1 MLSTTCLSVHRSKRL
16 LSIAALLAA
25 PLTVSAQDA
34 TPEGEANQL
43 EEIVV
48 TGTSLARA
56 SVDTPLAVTSF
67 DEDRLAKLTAN
78 SQADIL
84 NSVPTIK
91 AEGGGGEVAANVFI
105 KGLPSGGQ
113 YQFTPLMYDG
123 MPVFSSFGLNSSAF
137 DVYYRN
143 DLGIERLEFVRGGVS
158 NLFGPGSVAGLI
170 NYISKTGSD
179 TPERKVQLEV
189 ADESRVRGDFAMSG
203 PLSTDSGLYY
213 ALSGFYRMDEGPI
226 KTGNDTEGFQIRGNL
241 KKVFADDSGSITL
254 FGQYI
259 DDQAQFYLPI
269 PLNGSSRERIRGTDG
284 REVEQVETDQV
295 DGMSYNVP
303 GGTFRT
309 SIGDGATTKNG
320 SFGIAFD
327 KDLGNDWGVNG
338 KARYAD
344 YDHVFDFFLD
354 GDGLVNVP
362 ETGAQFL
369 NPAPGPTTITLANT
383 IRASRGLPATVV
395 GAPPTTGTFTY
406 ADTGE
411 AVPAGAL
418 LFPNRFIDRD
428 RPAEDMSAEV
438 NLTKAMTIGSFAHN
452 FTVGAFYADAEAK
465 DFNVTTM
472 YLADFRQQ
480 ARLVNLT
487 LSDGT
492 IISRNGL
499 LNPGVGYTNNKHE
512 AQRQA
517 IYLADQMESDKFIF
531 DIGARFESIDGDISR
546 ERSAAVVTD
555 STTPNLSPAQRDVVW
570 GTGQFRTA
578 SVSTDEWAVAL
589 GTLYKLTDSVN
600 IYANAARGFFFPE
613 MRAVT
618 LDLTTGLLQSDYK
631 AEIIKQAEVGVKYI
645 GDRLSGTLS
654 ALYTE
659 LDDRRAVSFVN
670 GPGGSLI
677 ERVNLVSTESYG
689 MEADFT
695 YRLLDNLN
703 VEGNV
708 TWQEHEF
715 TEFFTNGVTN
725 PLIVGNE
732 LLRQPNILWNLGLYY
747 DDGRFDAALY
757 NTHTGDNF
765 TTESNAI
772 KLDAYDILRL
782 GAGYTFDWGDMTARV
797 GIDVYNLLDDD
808 GITEGS
814 PRQDTAQASS
824 GAFFVGRPVL
834 PRRYTLRFTVDF

>member
-1 MLSTTCLSVHRSKRL
+1 MLSTTCHLCVHRTRL
-16 LSIAALLAA
+16 LSAA
-25 PLTVSAQDA
+25 PLAAAFILSGTAIAQDA
-34 TPEGEANQL
+34 TPPTEGNQL

-67 DEDRLAKLTAN
+67 DEKRLSQLTAN

-179 TPERKVQLEV
+179 TPEAKVQLEV
-189 ADESRVRGDFAMSG
+189 ADENRVRGDFALSG
-203 PLSTDSGLYY
+203 PLSTDAGLYY
-213 ALSGFYRMDEGPI
+213 ALSGFYRTDDGPI
-226 KTGNDTEGFQIRGNL
+226 KTGNDTKGFQLRGNI
-241 KKVFADDSGSITL
+241 KKEFADDSGSITL
-254 FGQYI
+254 FAQYI

-269 PLNGSSRERIRGTDG
+269 PLDGRTRERIPGNDG
-284 REVEQVETDQV
+284 DDVEQVETNQV

-303 GGTFRT
+303 GGRFSS
-309 SIGDGATTKNG
+309 SIGDGVVTKDG
-320 SFGIAFD
+320 SFGLSFD

-338 KARYAD
+338 KARYAS
-344 YDHVFDFFLD
+344 YHHVFDFFLD

-362 ETGAQFL
+362 ETQAAFL
-369 NPAPGPTTITLANT
+369 NPAAAGTRTT
-383 IRASRGLPATVV
+383 RGLPA
-395 GAPPTTGTFTY
+395 GALTGTFTY
-406 ADTGE
+406 DDTGE
-411 AVPAGAL
+411 AVPANAL

-428 RPAEDMSAEV
+428 RPAEDMSAELNV
-438 NLTKAMTIGSFAHN
+438 TKGMTLGSFKHN
-452 FTVGAFYADAEAK
+452 FTLGAFYADAQAK

-472 YLADFRQQ
+472 YLADFQNQ

-492 IISRNGL
+492 VISRDGL
-499 LNPGVGYTNNKHE
+499 LNPGIGYVNNKHE

-517 IYLADQMESDKFIF
+517 IYIADQMENDKFIF
-531 DIGARFESIDGDISR
+531 DIGGRFESIDGDIRR
-546 ERSAAVVTD
+546 ERSATVITD
-555 STTPNLSPAQRDVVW
+555 ATTPNLSPVQRDVIW
-570 GTGQFRTA
+570 GTGQFLTG
-578 SVSTDEWAVAL
+578 SVSTDEWALAL
-589 GTLYKLTDSVN
+589 GALYKLTDSVN

-613 MRAVT
+613 LRAVQFNS
-618 LDLTTGLLQSDYK
+618 LNQPQSYT
-631 AEIIKQAEVGVKYI
+631 AEIIKQAELGVKYI

-659 LDDRRAVSFVN
+659 LNDRRAVSFVN
-670 GPGGSLI
+670 GPNGSVI
-677 ERVNLVSTESYG
+677 ERVNIVSTESYG

-695 YRLLDNLN
+695 FRLLDNLN
-703 VEGNV
+703 LEGNV

-715 TEFFTNGVTN
+715 TKFDTN
-725 PLIVGNE
+725 PAFVGNE

-747 DDGRFDAALY
+747 DDGRFDAQLY
-757 NTHTGDNF
+757 NTHTGDTF
-765 TTESNAI
+765 TTESNLI
-772 KLDAYDILRL
+772 SLDPYDIVRL
-782 GAGYTFDWGDMTARV
+782 GAGYSFDIAEMRARV
-797 GIDVYNLLDDD
+797 GVDVYNLLDDD

-814 PRQDTAQASS
+814 PRQDTAQAAA

>member
-1 MLSTTCLSVHRSKRL
+1 MLSTTCHLSVHRKRL
-16 LSIAALLAA
+16 LSLAGPLSAAFVFSGTVAA
-25 PLTVSAQDA
+25 QEG
-34 TPEGEANQL
+34 TPQTEGNQL

-67 DEDRLAKLTAN
+67 DERRLSQLTAN

-189 ADESRVRGDFAMSG
+189 ADENRVRGDFAVSG
-203 PLSTDSGLYY
+203 PLSSDAGLYY
-213 ALSGFYRMDEGPI
+213 ALSGFYRTDDGPI
-226 KTGNDTEGFQIRGNL
+226 NTGNDTKGFQLRGNI
-241 KKVFADDSGSITL
+241 KKEFADDSGSITL
-254 FGQYI
+254 FAQYI

-269 PLNGSSRERIRGTDG
+269 PLDGRTRERIPGNDG
-284 REVEQVETDQV
+284 DDVEQVETNQV

-303 GGTFRT
+303 GGVFSS
-309 SIGDGATTKNG
+309 SIGDGAVTKDG
-320 SFGIAFD
+320 SFGLAFD

-338 KARYAD
+338 KARYAS
-344 YDHVFDFFLD
+344 YHHVFDFFLD

-362 ETGAQFL
+362 ETQAAFL
-369 NPAPGPTTITLANT
+369 NPAAAGTRTT
-383 IRASRGLPATVV
+383 RGLPA
-395 GAPPTTGTFTY
+395 GALTGTFTY
-406 ADTGE
+406 DDTGE
-411 AVPAGAL
+411 ALPANAL

-428 RPAEDMSAEV
+428 RPAEDMSVEL
-438 NLTKAMTIGSFAHN
+438 NLTKGMTLGSFKHS
-452 FTVGAFYADAEAK
+452 FTLGAFYADAEAK

-472 YLADFRQQ
+472 YLADFQNQ

-492 IISRNGL
+492 IISRDGL
-499 LNPGVGYTNNKHE
+499 LNPGIGYVNNKHE

-517 IYLADQMESDKFIF
+517 VYIADQMESDKFIF
-531 DIGARFESIDGDISR
+531 DIGGRFESIDGDIRR
-546 ERSAAVVTD
+546 ERSATVVTD
-555 STTPNLSPAQRDVVW
+555 ATTPNLSPVQRDVVW
-570 GTGQFRTA
+570 GNGQFLTG
-578 SVSTDEWAVAL
+578 SVSTDEWALAL
-589 GTLYKLTDSVN
+589 GALYKLTDSVN

-613 MRAVT
+613 LRAVQFNS
-618 LDLTTGLLQSDYK
+618 LNQPQSYT
-631 AEIIKQAEVGVKYI
+631 AEIIKQAELGVKYI

-659 LDDRRAVSFVN
+659 LNDRRAVSFVN
-670 GPGGSLI
+670 GPNGSVI
-677 ERVNLVSTESYG
+677 ERVNIVSTESYG

-695 YRLLDNLN
+695 FRLLDNLN
-703 VEGNV
+703 LEGNV

-715 TEFFTNGVTN
+715 TKFDTN
-725 PLIVGNE
+725 PAFVGNE

-747 DDGRFDAALY
+747 DDGRFDAQLY
-757 NTHTGDNF
+757 NTHTGDTF
-765 TTESNAI
+765 TTESNLI
-772 KLDAYDILRL
+772 SLDPYDIVRL
-782 GAGYTFDWGDMTARV
+782 GAGYTFDWAGMKSRV

-814 PRQDTAQASS
+814 PRQDTAQAAS

>member
-1 MLSTTCLSVHRSKRL
+1 MLSTTCLSVRRTRL
-16 LSIAALLAA
+16 LPVAALLAT
-25 PLTVSAQDA
+25 PLTVTAQDA
-34 TPEGEANQL
+34 TPETEGNQL

-48 TGTSLARA
+48 TGTSLARSA
-56 SVDTPLAVTSF
+56 VDTPLAVTSF
-67 DEDRLAKLTAN
+67 DEDRLLKLTSN

-123 MPVFSSFGLNSSAF
+123 MPTFSSFGLNSSAF

-179 TPERKVQLEV
+179 TPEAKVQLEV
-189 ADESRVRGDFAMSG
+189 ADENRVRGDFAMSG
-203 PLSTDSGLYY
+203 PLSSDAGLYY
-213 ALSGFYRMDEGPI
+213 AVSGFYRMDEGPI
-226 KTGNDTEGFQIRGNL
+226 KTGNDTEGFQLRGNL

-254 FGQYI
+254 FAQYI
-259 DDQAQFYLPI
+259 DDQAQFYLPL
-269 PLNGSSRERIRGTDG
+269 PLDGRTRERINGNDG
-284 REVEQVETDQV
+284 DEVEQVETDQV

-303 GGTFRT
+303 GGIFRS
-309 SIGDGATTKNG
+309 SIGDGASTKDG
-320 SFGIAFD
+320 SIGLAFD
-327 KDLGNDWGVNG
+327 KDLGNGWGVNS
-338 KARYAD
+338 KARWAH

-354 GDGLVNVP
+354 GDGLANVP
-362 ETGAQFL
+362 ETQAAFL
-369 NPAPGPTTITLANT
+369 NPAAAGTRTT
-383 IRASRGLPATVV
+383 RGLPA
-395 GAPPTTGTFTY
+395 GALTGTFTY

-411 AVPAGAL
+411 VLPANAL

-428 RPAEDMSAEV
+428 RPADDMSIEV
-438 NLTKAMTIGSFAHN
+438 NLTKGMQLGAFEHN
-452 FTVGAFYADAEAK
+452 FTLGAFYADAEAK

-472 YLADFRQQ
+472 YLADFQNE

-492 IISRNGL
+492 VVSRNGL
-499 LNPGVGYTNNKHE
+499 LNPGVGYVNNKHE

-517 IYLADQMESDKFIF
+517 IYLADQMQSDKFIF
-531 DIGARFESIDGDISR
+531 DIGARFESIDGDIRR

-555 STTPNLSPAQRDVVW
+555 PTTPNLSPVQRDVVW
-570 GTGQFRTA
+570 GTGEFRTA
-578 SVSTDEWAVAL
+578 SVDTDEWALAL
-589 GTLYKLTDSVN
+589 GALYKLTDSVN

-613 MRAVT
+613 MRAVA
-618 LDLTTGLLQSDYK
+618 LDLNTGLLQSDYT
-631 AEIIKQAEVGVKYI
+631 AEIIKQAETGVKFI

-659 LDDRRAVSFVN
+659 LNDRRAVSFVN
-670 GPGGSLI
+670 GPAGSLI
-677 ERVNLVSTESYG
+677 ERVSIVSTESYG
-689 MEADFT
+689 LEADFT
-695 YRLLDNLN
+695 FRLLDNLN
-703 VEGNV
+703 LEGNV

-715 TEFFTNGVTN
+715 TKFDTN
-725 PLIVGNE
+725 PAFVGNE
-732 LLRQPNILWNLGLYY
+732 LLRQPNILANLGLYY

-757 NTHTGDNF
+757 DTHTGDTF
-765 TTESNAI
+765 TTESNLI
-772 KLDAYDILRL
+772 KLDAYDIVRL
-782 GAGYTFDWGDMTARV
+782 GAGYTFDWADMTARV
-797 GIDVYNLLDDD
+797 GIDIYNLLDDD

-814 PRQDTAQASS
+814 PRQDTAQAAS
-824 GAFFVGRPVL
+824 GAYFVGRPVL
-834 PRRYTLRFTVDF
+834 PRRYTVRFTVDF

>member
-1 MLSTTCLSVHRSKRL
+1 MLSTTCRLSVQRTRL
-16 LSIAALLAA
+16 LSIAALLAT
-25 PLTVSAQDA
+25 PLTVTAQDA
-34 TPEGEANQL
+34 TPEGEGNRL

-48 TGTSLARA
+48 TGTSLARSA
-56 SVDTPLAVTSF
+56 VDTPLAVTSF
-67 DEDRLAKLTAN
+67 DEDRLARLTAN

-179 TPERKVQLEV
+179 TPEAKVQLEV
-189 ADESRVRGDFAMSG
+189 ADENRVRGDFALSG
-203 PLSTDSGLYY
+203 PLSTDAGLYY
-213 ALSGFYRMDEGPI
+213 ALSGFYRTDDGPI
-226 KTGNDTEGFQIRGNL
+226 ETGNDTKGFQLRGNL
-241 KKVFADDSGSITL
+241 KKEFADDSGSITL
-254 FGQYI
+254 FAQYI
-259 DDQAQFYLPI
+259 DDQAQFYLPL
-269 PLNGSSRERIRGTDG
+269 PLDGRTRNRIRGNDG
-284 REVEQVETDQV
+284 DEVEQVETDQV

-303 GGTFRT
+303 GGVFRS
-309 SIGDGATTKNG
+309 SIGDGAATKDG
-320 SFGIAFD
+320 SIGIAFD
-327 KDLGNDWGVNG
+327 KDLGNGWGVNS
-338 KARYAD
+338 KARWAH

-354 GDGLVNVP
+354 GDGLANVP
-362 ETGAQFL
+362 ETQAAFL
-369 NPAPGPTTITLANT
+369 NPAAAGTRTT
-383 IRASRGLPATVV
+383 RGLPA
-395 GAPPTTGTFTY
+395 GALTGTFTY

-411 AVPAGAL
+411 VLPANAL

-428 RPAEDMSAEV
+428 RPADDMSIEL
-438 NLTKAMTIGSFAHN
+438 NLTKGMQLGAFEHN
-452 FTVGAFYADAEAK
+452 FTLGAFYADAEAK

-472 YLADFRQQ
+472 YLADFQNR

-499 LNPGVGYTNNKHE
+499 LNPGVGYVNNKQE

-517 IYLADQMESDKFIF
+517 IYLADQMQSEKFIF
-531 DIGARFESIDGDISR
+531 DIGARFESIDGDIRR
-546 ERSAAVVTD
+546 ERSAPVVTD
-555 STTPNLSPAQRDVVW
+555 PTTPNLSPVQRDVVW
-570 GTGQFRTA
+570 GTGEFRTA
-578 SVSTDEWAVAL
+578 SVDTDEWAVAL
-589 GTLYKLTDSVN
+589 GALYKLTDSVN
-600 IYANAARGFFFPE
+600 LYANAARGFFFPE
-613 MRAVT
+613 MRAVA
-618 LDLTTGLLQSDYK
+618 LDLNTGLLQSNYT
-631 AEIIKQAEVGVKYI
+631 AEIIKQAEAGVKYI
-645 GDRLSGTLS
+645 GDRLSGTVS

-659 LDDRRAVSFVN
+659 LNDRRAVSFVN
-670 GPGGSLI
+670 GPNGSLI
-677 ERVNLVSTESYG
+677 ERVSIVSTESYG

-695 YRLLDNLN
+695 FRLLDNLN

-715 TEFFTNGVTN
+715 TKFDTN
-725 PLIVGNE
+725 PLFVGNE
-732 LLRQPNILWNLGLYY
+732 LLRQPNILANLGLYY

-757 NTHTGDNF
+757 DTHTGDTF
-765 TTESNAI
+765 TTESNLI
-772 KLDAYDILRL
+772 KLDAYDIVRL
-782 GAGYTFDWGDMTARV
+782 GAGYTFDWADMTARV

-814 PRQDTAQASS
+814 PRQDTAQAAI
-824 GAFFVGRPVL
+824 GAYFVGRPVL

>member
-1 MLSTTCLSVHRSKRL
+1 MLSTTCLCVHRRTRL
-16 LSIAALLAA
+16 LPIAALLAA
-25 PLTVSAQDA
+25 PLTVHAQDA
-34 TPEGEANQL
+34 TPEGEGNQL

-48 TGTSLARA
+48 TGTSLARSA
-56 SVDTPLAVTSF
+56 VDTPLAVTSF
-67 DEDRLAKLTAN
+67 DEDRLAKLTSN

-179 TPERKVQLEV
+179 TPEAKVQLEV
-189 ADESRVRGDFAMSG
+189 ADESRVRGDFALSG
-203 PLSTDSGLYY
+203 PLSSDAGLYY
-213 ALSGFYRMDEGPI
+213 ALSGFYRTDEGPI
-226 KTGNDTEGFQIRGNL
+226 KTGNDTKGFQLRGNL
-241 KKVFADDSGSITL
+241 KKEFADDSGSITL
-254 FGQYI
+254 FAQYI
-259 DDQAQFYLPI
+259 DDQAQFYLPL
-269 PLNGSSRERIRGTDG
+269 PLDGRTRERINGNDG
-284 REVEQVETDQV
+284 REVEQVETSEV

-303 GGTFRT
+303 GGVFRS

-327 KDLGNDWGVNG
+327 KDLGNDWAVNG

-362 ETGAQFL
+362 ESQTAFL
-369 NPAPGPTTITLANT
+369 NPAGTTAASNRT
-383 IRASRGLPATVV
+383 SRGLPAAVPGV
-395 GAPPTTGTFTY
+395 PTTGTFTY

-411 AVPAGAL
+411 VLPANAL

-428 RPAEDMSAEV
+428 RPATDMSAEV
-438 NLTKAMTIGSFAHN
+438 NLTKALTTGSFAHN

-472 YLADFRQQ
+472 YLADFQSE

-492 IISRNGL
+492 VISRNGL
-499 LNPGVGYTNNKHE
+499 LNPGVGYVNNKHE

-517 IYLADQMESDKFIF
+517 IYIADQMESDKFIF

-555 STTPNLSPAQRDVVW
+555 ATTPNLSPAQRDVVW

-600 IYANAARGFFFPE
+600 LYANAARGFFFPE

-618 LDLTTGLLQSDYK
+618 LDLNTGLLQSDYK

-645 GDRLSGTLS
+645 GDRLSGTVS
-654 ALYTE
+654 ALYTK

-670 GPGGSLI
+670 GPAGSLI

-695 YRLLDNLN
+695 YRLLDDLSL
-703 VEGNV
+703 EGNV

-732 LLRQPNILWNLGLYY
+732 LLRQPNLLWNLGFYY
-747 DDGRFDAALY
+747 DNGRFDAALY

-765 TTESNAI
+765 TTESNLI
-772 KLDAYDILRL
+772 KLDAYDIVRL
-782 GAGYTFDWGDMTARV
+782 GAGYTFDIADMTARI

-814 PRQDTAQASS
+814 PRQDTAQAAS
-824 GAFFVGRPVL
+824 GAYFVGRPVL

>member
-1 MLSTTCLSVHRSKRL
+1 MLSTTCHLSVRRTRL

-25 PLTVSAQDA
+25 PLTVTAQDA
-34 TPEGEANQL
+34 TPETEGNQL

-67 DEDRLAKLTAN
+67 DEKRLSQLTAN

-179 TPERKVQLEV
+179 TPEAKVQLEV
-189 ADESRVRGDFAMSG
+189 ADQNRVRGDFAVSG
-203 PLSTDSGLYY
+203 PLSTDAGLYY
-213 ALSGFYRMDEGPI
+213 ALSGFYRTDDGPI
-226 KTGNDTEGFQIRGNL
+226 ETGNDTKGFQLRGNI
-241 KKVFADDSGSITL
+241 KKEFADDSGSITL

-269 PLNGSSRERIRGTDG
+269 PLDGRTRERIPGNDG
-284 REVEQVETDQV
+284 DDVEQVETEQV

-303 GGTFRT
+303 GGVFRS
-309 SIGDGATTKNG
+309 SIGDGVVTKDG
-320 SFGIAFD
+320 SVGLAFE
-327 KDLGNDWGVNG
+327 KDLGSDWGVNG
-338 KARYAD
+338 KARYAS
-344 YDHVFDFFLD
+344 YHHVFDFFLD

-362 ETGAQFL
+362 ETQAAFL
-369 NPAPGPTTITLANT
+369 NPAAAGTRTT
-383 IRASRGLPATVV
+383 RGLPA
-395 GAPPTTGTFTY
+395 GALTGTFTY
-406 ADTGE
+406 DDTGE
-411 AVPAGAL
+411 ALPANAL

-428 RPAEDMSAEV
+428 RPAEDMSVEL
-438 NLTKAMTIGSFAHN
+438 NLTKGLQLGSFQHN
-452 FTVGAFYADAEAK
+452 FTLGGFYADAEAK

-472 YLADFRQQ
+472 YLADFQNQ

-492 IISRNGL
+492 IISRDGL
-499 LNPGVGYTNNKHE
+499 LNPGIGYVNNKHE

-517 IYLADQMESDKFIF
+517 IYIADQMESDKFIF
-531 DIGARFESIDGDISR
+531 DIGGRFESIDGDIRR
-546 ERSAAVVTD
+546 ERSATVVTD
-555 STTPNLSPAQRDVVW
+555 STTPNLSPVQRDVVW
-570 GTGQFRTA
+570 GNGQFLTG
-578 SVSTDEWAVAL
+578 SVSTDEWALAL
-589 GTLYKLTDSVN
+589 GALYKLTDSVN

-613 MRAVT
+613 LRAVQFNS
-618 LDLTTGLLQSDYK
+618 LNQPQSYT
-631 AEIIKQAEVGVKYI
+631 AEIIKQAELGVKYI
-645 GDRLSGTLS
+645 GDRLSGTVS

-659 LDDRRAVSFVN
+659 LNDRRAVSFVN
-670 GPGGSLI
+670 GPNGSVI
-677 ERVNLVSTESYG
+677 ERVNIVSTESYG

-695 YRLLDNLN
+695 FRLLDNLN
-703 VEGNV
+703 LEGNV

-715 TEFFTNGVTN
+715 TKFDTN
-725 PLIVGNE
+725 PAFVGNE
-732 LLRQPNILWNLGLYY
+732 LLRQPNLLYNLGLYY
-747 DDGRFDAALY
+747 DDGRFDAQLY
-757 NTHTGDNF
+757 NTHTGDTF
-765 TTESNAI
+765 TTESNLI
-772 KLDAYDILRL
+772 SLDAYDIMRL
-782 GAGYTFDWGDMTARV
+782 GAGYTFDWAGMTSRI

-814 PRQDTAQASS
+814 PRQDTAQAAS

-834 PRRYTLRFTVDF
+834 PRRYTLRFTVNF

>member
-1 MLSTTCLSVHRSKRL
+1 MLSTTCHFSVHRAR
-16 LSIAALLAA
+16 LLAA
-25 PLTVSAQDA
+25 APLASAFIFSGTVTAQEA
-34 TPEGEANQL
+34 TPETAGNQL

-67 DEDRLAKLTAN
+67 DEQRLSQLTAN

-105 KGLPSGGQ
+105 RGLPSGGQ

-179 TPERKVQLEV
+179 MPEAKVQLEV
-189 ADESRVRGDFAMSG
+189 ADENRMRGDFALSG
-203 PLSTDSGLYY
+203 PLSTDAGLYY
-213 ALSGFYRMDEGPI
+213 ALSGFYRFDEGPI
-226 KTGNDTEGFQIRGNL
+226 KTGNDTKGFQLRGNI
-241 KKVFADDSGSITL
+241 KKEFADDSGSITL
-254 FGQYI
+254 FAQYI

-269 PLNGSSRERIRGTDG
+269 PLDGRTRERIPGNDG
-284 REVEQVETDQV
+284 DDVEQVETDQV

-303 GGTFRT
+303 GGVFSS
-309 SIGDGATTKNG
+309 SIGDGVVTKDG
-320 SFGIAFD
+320 SFGLAFD

-338 KARYAD
+338 KARYAS
-344 YDHVFDFFLD
+344 YHHIFDFFLD

-362 ETGAQFL
+362 ETQAAFL
-369 NPAPGPTTITLANT
+369 NPAAPGTRTT
-383 IRASRGLPATVV
+383 RGLPA
-395 GAPPTTGTFTY
+395 GALTGTFTY
-406 ADTGE
+406 DDTGE
-411 AVPAGAL
+411 VLPANAL

-428 RPAEDMSAEV
+428 RPAEDMSAEL
-438 NLTKAMTIGSFAHN
+438 NLTKGMTLGSFQHN
-452 FTVGAFYADAEAK
+452 FTLGAFYADAEAK
-465 DFNVTTM
+465 DVNVTTM
-472 YLADFRQQ
+472 YLADFQNQ

-492 IISRNGL
+492 IISRDGL
-499 LNPGVGYTNNKHE
+499 LNPGIGYVNNKHE

-517 IYLADQMESDKFIF
+517 IYIADQMESEKFIF
-531 DIGARFESIDGDISR
+531 DIGGRFESIDGDIRR
-546 ERSAAVVTD
+546 ERSATVVTD
-555 STTPNLSPAQRDVVW
+555 ATTPNLSPVQRDVVW
-570 GTGQFRTA
+570 GNGQFLTG
-578 SVSTDEWAVAL
+578 SVDTDEWALAL
-589 GTLYKLTDSVN
+589 GALYKLTDSVN

-613 MRAVT
+613 LRAIQFNS
-618 LDLTTGLLQSDYK
+618 LNQPQSYT
-631 AEIIKQAEVGVKYI
+631 AEIIKQAEVGVKYL

-659 LDDRRAVSFVN
+659 LNDRRAVSFVN
-670 GPGGSLI
+670 GPNGTVI
-677 ERVNLVSTESYG
+677 ERVNIVSTESYG

-695 YRLLDNLN
+695 FRLLDNLN
-703 VEGNV
+703 LEGNV

-715 TEFFTNGVTN
+715 TKFDTN
-725 PLIVGNE
+725 PAFVGNE

-747 DDGRFDAALY
+747 DDGSFDAQLY
-757 NTHTGDNF
+757 NTHTGDTF
-765 TTESNAI
+765 TTESNLI
-772 KLDAYDILRL
+772 NLDPYDIVRL
-782 GAGYTFDWGDMTARV
+782 GAGYTFDWAGMTSRI

-814 PRQDTAQASS
+814 PRQDTAQAAS

>member
-1 MLSTTCLSVHRSKRL
+1 MLSTTCHFSVHRAR
-16 LSIAALLAA
+16 LLAA
-25 PLTVSAQDA
+25 APLGSAFIFSGTVTAQEA
-34 TPEGEANQL
+34 TPETADNQL

-67 DEDRLAKLTAN
+67 DEQRLSQLTAN

-105 KGLPSGGQ
+105 RGLPSGGQ

-179 TPERKVQLEV
+179 TPEAKVQLEV
-189 ADESRVRGDFAMSG
+189 ADENRMRGDFALSG
-203 PLSTDSGLYY
+203 PLSTDAGLYY
-213 ALSGFYRMDEGPI
+213 ALSGFYRFDEGPI
-226 KTGNDTEGFQIRGNL
+226 KTGNDTKGFQLRGNI
-241 KKVFADDSGSITL
+241 KKEFADDSGSITL
-254 FGQYI
+254 FAQYI

-269 PLNGSSRERIRGTDG
+269 PLDGRTRERIPGNDG
-284 REVEQVETDQV
+284 DDVEQVETDQV

-303 GGTFRT
+303 GGVFSS
-309 SIGDGATTKNG
+309 SIGDGVVTKDG
-320 SFGIAFD
+320 SFGLAFD

-338 KARYAD
+338 KARYAS
-344 YDHVFDFFLD
+344 YHHVFDFFLD

-362 ETGAQFL
+362 ETQAAFL
-369 NPAPGPTTITLANT
+369 NPAAPGTRTT
-383 IRASRGLPATVV
+383 RGLPA
-395 GAPPTTGTFTY
+395 GALTGTFTY
-406 ADTGE
+406 DDTGE
-411 AVPAGAL
+411 VLPANAL

-428 RPAEDMSAEV
+428 RPAEDMSAEL
-438 NLTKAMTIGSFAHN
+438 NLTKGMTLGSFQHN
-452 FTVGAFYADAEAK
+452 FTLGAFYADAEAK
-465 DFNVTTM
+465 DVNVTTM
-472 YLADFRQQ
+472 YLADFQNQ

-492 IISRNGL
+492 IISRDGL
-499 LNPGVGYTNNKHE
+499 LNPGIGYVNNKHE

-517 IYLADQMESDKFIF
+517 IYIADQMESEKFIF
-531 DIGARFESIDGDISR
+531 DIGGRFESIDGDIRR
-546 ERSAAVVTD
+546 ERSATVVTD
-555 STTPNLSPAQRDVVW
+555 ATTPNLSPVQRDVVW
-570 GTGQFRTA
+570 GNGQFLTG
-578 SVSTDEWAVAL
+578 SVDTDEWALAL
-589 GTLYKLTDSVN
+589 GALYKLTDSVN

-613 MRAVT
+613 LRAIQFNS
-618 LDLTTGLLQSDYK
+618 LNQPQSYT
-631 AEIIKQAEVGVKYI
+631 AEIIKQAEVGVKYL

-659 LDDRRAVSFVN
+659 LNDRRAVSFVN
-670 GPGGSLI
+670 GPNGTVI
-677 ERVNLVSTESYG
+677 ERVNIVSTESYG

-695 YRLLDNLN
+695 FRLLDNLN
-703 VEGNV
+703 LEGNV

-715 TEFFTNGVTN
+715 TKFDTN
-725 PLIVGNE
+725 PAFVGNE

-747 DDGRFDAALY
+747 DDGSFDAQLY
-757 NTHTGDNF
+757 NTHTGDTF
-765 TTESNAI
+765 TTESNLI
-772 KLDAYDILRL
+772 NLDPYDIVRL
-782 GAGYTFDWGDMTARV
+782 GAGYTFDWAGMTSRI

-814 PRQDTAQASS
+814 PRQDTAQAAS

>member
-1 MLSTTCLSVHRSKRL
+1 MLSTTCHLSVHRTRL
-16 LSIAALLAA
+16 LSIAALFAA
-25 PLTVSAQDA
+25 PLTVTAQDA
-34 TPEGEANQL
+34 TPETAGNQL

-48 TGTSLARA
+48 TGTSLARSA
-56 SVDTPLAVTSF
+56 VDTPLAVTSF
-67 DEDRLAKLTAN
+67 DEDRLAKLTAS

-91 AEGGGGEVAANVFI
+91 AEGGGGEVASNVFI

-113 YQFTPLMYDG
+113 YQFTPLLYDG
-123 MPVFSSFGLNSSAF
+123 MPTFSSFGLNSSAF

-179 TPERKVQLEV
+179 TPEAKVQLEV
-189 ADESRVRGDFAMSG
+189 ADENRARGDFAMSG
-203 PLSTDSGLYY
+203 PLSTDAGLYY

-226 KTGNDTEGFQIRGNL
+226 KTGNDTEGFQLRGNI
-241 KKVFADDSGSITL
+241 KKEFADDSGSITL
-254 FGQYI
+254 FAQYI

-269 PLNGSSRERIRGTDG
+269 PLDG
-284 REVEQVETDQV
+284 RTRNRIVGNDGDEVEQVETDQV

-303 GGTFRT
+303 GGVFSS
-309 SIGDGATTKNG
+309 SIGDGASTKDG
-320 SFGIAFD
+320 SIGLAFD
-327 KDLGNDWGVNG
+327 KDLGNGWGINS
-338 KARYAD
+338 KAHWAH

-354 GDGLVNVP
+354 GDGLANVP
-362 ETGAQFL
+362 ETQAAFL
-369 NPAPGPTTITLANT
+369 NPAAAGTRTT
-383 IRASRGLPATVV
+383 RGLPA
-395 GAPPTTGTFTY
+395 GALTGTFTY

-411 AVPAGAL
+411 VLPANAL

-428 RPAEDMSAEV
+428 RPADDMSIEL
-438 NLTKAMTIGSFAHN
+438 NLTKGMQLGAFEHN
-452 FTVGAFYADAEAK
+452 FTLGAFYADAEAK

-472 YLADFRQQ
+472 YLADFQNR

-499 LNPGVGYTNNKHE
+499 LNPGVGYVNNKHE

-517 IYLADQMESDKFIF
+517 IYLADQMQSEKFIF
-531 DIGARFESIDGDISR
+531 DVGARFESIDGDIRR
-546 ERSAAVVTD
+546 ERSATVVTD
-555 STTPNLSPAQRDVVW
+555 ATTPNLSPVQRDVVW
-570 GTGQFRTA
+570 GTGQFLTG
-578 SVSTDEWAVAL
+578 SVDTDEWAVAL
-589 GTLYKLTDSVN
+589 GALYKLTDSVN
-600 IYANAARGFFFPE
+600 LYANAARGFFFPE
-613 MRAVT
+613 LRAVQFNS
-618 LDLTTGLLQSDYK
+618 LNQPQSYT
-631 AEIIKQAEVGVKYI
+631 AEIIKQAEVGVKFI

-654 ALYTE
+654 ALYTK

-670 GPGGSLI
+670 GPNGSVV
-677 ERVNLVSTESYG
+677 ERVNIVSTESYG

-695 YRLLDNLN
+695 FRLLDNLN
-703 VEGNV
+703 LEGNV

-715 TEFFTNGVTN
+715 TKFDTN
-725 PLIVGNE
+725 PLFIGNE
-732 LLRQPNILWNLGLYY
+732 LLRQPNILANLGLYY

-757 NTHTGDNF
+757 DTHTGDTF
-765 TTESNAI
+765 TTESNLI
-772 KLDAYDILRL
+772 KLDAYDIVRL
-782 GAGYTFDWGDMTARV
+782 GAGYTFDWADMTARV

-814 PRQDTAQASS
+814 PRQDTAQAAT
-824 GAFFVGRPVL
+824 GAYFVGRPVL

>member
-1 MLSTTCLSVHRSKRL
+1 MLSTTCHLSVHRTRL

-25 PLTVSAQDA
+25 PLTVTAQDA
-34 TPEGEANQL
+34 TPETEGNQL

-67 DEDRLAKLTAN
+67 DEKRLSQLTAS

-189 ADESRVRGDFAMSG
+189 ADESRVRGDFALSG
-203 PLSTDSGLYY
+203 PLSSDAGLYY

-226 KTGNDTEGFQIRGNL
+226 KTGNDTEGFQLRGNL
-241 KKVFADDSGSITL
+241 KKVFDSGSITL

-269 PLNGSSRERIRGTDG
+269 PLNGTTRERIRGNDG
-284 REVEQVETDQV
+284 DEVEQVETSQV

-303 GGTFRT
+303 GGVFRS

-362 ETGAQFL
+362 ETQAAFL
-369 NPAPGPTTITLANT
+369 NPAGAATRTN
-383 IRASRGLPATVV
+383 RGLPAA
-395 GAPPTTGTFTY
+395 GPSTGTFTY

-411 AVPAGAL
+411 VLPANAL
-418 LFPNRFIDRD
+418 LFANRFIDRD
-428 RPAEDMSAEV
+428 RPATDMSIEL
-438 NLTKAMTIGSFAHN
+438 NLTKSMTLGAFEHN
-452 FTVGAFYADAEAK
+452 FTLGGFYADAEAR

-472 YLADFRQQ
+472 YLADFQNE

-492 IISRNGL
+492 IVSRNGL
-499 LNPGVGYTNNKHE
+499 LNAGVGYVNNKHE

-517 IYLADQMESDKFIF
+517 IYIADQMQNDKFIF
-531 DIGARFESIDGDISR
+531 DIGARFESIDGDIRR
-546 ERSAAVVTD
+546 ERTATVVTD
-555 STTPNLSPAQRDVVW
+555 STTPNLQPGLRDVVW
-570 GTGQFRTA
+570 GNGQFLTA
-578 SVSTDEWAVAL
+578 DVSTDEWALAL

-613 MRAVT
+613 MR
-618 LDLTTGLLQSDYK
+618 
-631 AEIIKQAEVGVKYI
+631 
-645 GDRLSGTLS
+645 
-654 ALYTE
+654 
-659 LDDRRAVSFVN
+659 SFV
-670 GPGGSLI
+670 I
-677 ERVNLVSTESYG
+677 FY
-689 MEADFT
+689 
-695 YRLLDNLN
+695 
-703 VEGNV
+703 
-708 TWQEHEF
+708 
-715 TEFFTNGVTN
+715 
-725 PLIVGNE
+725 
-732 LLRQPNILWNLGLYY
+732 
-747 DDGRFDAALY
+747 
-757 NTHTGDNF
+757 
-765 TTESNAI
+765 
-772 KLDAYDILRL
+772 
-782 GAGYTFDWGDMTARV
+782 
-797 GIDVYNLLDDD
+797 
-808 GITEGS
+808 
-814 PRQDTAQASS
+814 
-824 GAFFVGRPVL
+824 
-834 PRRYTLRFTVDF
+834 

>member
-1 MLSTTCLSVHRSKRL
+1 MLRTTCLCVHRTRL
-16 LSIAALLAA
+16 LPIAALLAA
-25 PLTVSAQDA
+25 PLTVTAQDA
-34 TPEGEANQL
+34 TPETEGNQL

-67 DEDRLAKLTAN
+67 DEKRLSQLTAN

-179 TPERKVQLEV
+179 TPEAKVQLEV
-189 ADESRVRGDFAMSG
+189 ADENRVRGDFALSG
-203 PLSTDSGLYY
+203 PLSTDAGLYY
-213 ALSGFYRMDEGPI
+213 ALSGFYRTDDGPI
-226 KTGNDTEGFQIRGNL
+226 KTGNDTKGFQLRGNI
-241 KKVFADDSGSITL
+241 KKEFDSGSITL
-254 FGQYI
+254 FAQYI

-269 PLNGSSRERIRGTDG
+269 PLDGRTRERIPGNDG
-284 REVEQVETDQV
+284 DDVEQVETNQV

-303 GGTFRT
+303 GGRFTS
-309 SIGDGATTKNG
+309 SIGDGVVTRDG
-320 SFGIAFD
+320 SFGLSFD
-327 KDLGNDWGVNG
+327 KDFGNDWGVNG
-338 KARYAD
+338 KARYAS
-344 YDHVFDFFLD
+344 YHHVFDFFLD

-362 ETGAQFL
+362 ETQAAFL
-369 NPAPGPTTITLANT
+369 NPAAAGTRTT
-383 IRASRGLPATVV
+383 RGLPA
-395 GAPPTTGTFTY
+395 GALTGTFTY
-406 ADTGE
+406 DDTGE
-411 AVPAGAL
+411 AVPANAL

-428 RPAEDMSAEV
+428 RPAEDMSFEL
-438 NLTKAMTIGSFAHN
+438 NLTKGLTLGSFKHS
-452 FTVGAFYADAEAK
+452 FTLGGFYADAEAK

-472 YLADFRQQ
+472 YLADFQNQ

-492 IISRNGL
+492 IISRDGL
-499 LNPGVGYTNNKHE
+499 LNPGIGYVNNKHE

-517 IYLADQMESDKFIF
+517 VYIADQMESDKFIF
-531 DIGARFESIDGDISR
+531 DIGGRFESIDGDIRR
-546 ERSAAVVTD
+546 ERSATVITD
-555 STTPNLSPAQRDVVW
+555 ATTPNLSPVQRDVVW
-570 GTGQFRTA
+570 GNGEFLTG
-578 SVSTDEWAVAL
+578 SVSTDEWALAL
-589 GTLYKLTDSVN
+589 GALYKLTDSVN

-613 MRAVT
+613 LRAVQFNS
-618 LDLTTGLLQSDYK
+618 LNQPQSYT
-631 AEIIKQAEVGVKYI
+631 AEIIKQAELGVKYI

-659 LDDRRAVSFVN
+659 LNDRRAVSFVN
-670 GPGGSLI
+670 GPNGSVI
-677 ERVNLVSTESYG
+677 ERVNIVSTESYG

-695 YRLLDNLN
+695 FRLLDNLN
-703 VEGNV
+703 LEGNV

-715 TEFFTNGVTN
+715 TKFDTN
-725 PLIVGNE
+725 PAFVGNE
-732 LLRQPNILWNLGLYY
+732 LLRQPNILYNLGLYY
-747 DDGRFDAALY
+747 DDGRFDAQLY
-757 NTHTGDNF
+757 NTHTGDTF
-765 TTESNAI
+765 TTESNLI
-772 KLDAYDILRL
+772 SLDAYDIMRL
-782 GAGYTFDWGDMTARV
+782 GAGYTFDWAGMTSRI

-814 PRQDTAQASS
+814 PRQDTAQAAS
-824 GAFFVGRPVL
+824 GAYFVGRPVL
-834 PRRYTLRFTVDF
+834 PRRYTVRFTVNF

>member
-1 MLSTTCLSVHRSKRL
+1 MLSTTCHLSVRRTRL

-25 PLTVSAQDA
+25 PLTVTAQDA
-34 TPEGEANQL
+34 TPETEGNQL

-67 DEDRLAKLTAN
+67 DEKRLSQLTAN

-179 TPERKVQLEV
+179 TPEAKVQLEV
-189 ADESRVRGDFAMSG
+189 ADQNRVRGDFAVSG
-203 PLSTDSGLYY
+203 PLSTDAGLYY
-213 ALSGFYRMDEGPI
+213 ALSGFYRTDDGPI
-226 KTGNDTEGFQIRGNL
+226 ETGNDTKGFQLRGNI
-241 KKVFADDSGSITL
+241 KKEFADDSGSITL

-269 PLNGSSRERIRGTDG
+269 PLDGRTRERIPGNDG
-284 REVEQVETDQV
+284 DDVEQVETDQV

-303 GGTFRT
+303 GGVFRS
-309 SIGDGATTKNG
+309 SIGDGVVTKDG
-320 SFGIAFD
+320 SVGLAFE
-327 KDLGNDWGVNG
+327 KDLGSDWGVNG
-338 KARYAD
+338 KARYAS
-344 YDHVFDFFLD
+344 YHHVFDFFLD

-362 ETGAQFL
+362 ETQAAFL
-369 NPAPGPTTITLANT
+369 NPAAAGTRTT
-383 IRASRGLPATVV
+383 RGLPA
-395 GAPPTTGTFTY
+395 GALTGTFTY
-406 ADTGE
+406 DDTGE
-411 AVPAGAL
+411 ALPANAL

-428 RPAEDMSAEV
+428 RPAEDMSVEL
-438 NLTKAMTIGSFAHN
+438 NLTKGLQLGSFQHN
-452 FTVGAFYADAEAK
+452 FTLGGFYADAEAK

-472 YLADFRQQ
+472 YLADFQNQ

-492 IISRNGL
+492 IISRDGL
-499 LNPGVGYTNNKHE
+499 LNPGIGYVNNKHE

-517 IYLADQMESDKFIF
+517 IYIADQMESDKFIF
-531 DIGARFESIDGDISR
+531 DIGGRFESIDGDIRR
-546 ERSAAVVTD
+546 ERSATVVTD
-555 STTPNLSPAQRDVVW
+555 STTPNLSPVQRDVVW
-570 GTGQFRTA
+570 GNGQFLTG
-578 SVSTDEWAVAL
+578 SVSTDEWALAL
-589 GTLYKLTDSVN
+589 GALYKLTDSVN

-613 MRAVT
+613 LRAVQFNS
-618 LDLTTGLLQSDYK
+618 LNQPQSYT
-631 AEIIKQAEVGVKYI
+631 AEIIKQAELGVKYI
-645 GDRLSGTLS
+645 GDRLSGTVS

-659 LDDRRAVSFVN
+659 LNDRRAVSFVN
-670 GPGGSLI
+670 GPNGSVI
-677 ERVNLVSTESYG
+677 ERVNIVSTESYG

-695 YRLLDNLN
+695 FRLLDNLN
-703 VEGNV
+703 LEGNV

-715 TEFFTNGVTN
+715 TKFDTN
-725 PLIVGNE
+725 PAFVGNE
-732 LLRQPNILWNLGLYY
+732 LLRQPNLLYNLGLYY
-747 DDGRFDAALY
+747 DDGRFDAQLY
-757 NTHTGDNF
+757 NTHTGDTF
-765 TTESNAI
+765 TTESNLI
-772 KLDAYDILRL
+772 SLDAYDIMRL
-782 GAGYTFDWGDMTARV
+782 GAGYTFDWAGMTSRI

-814 PRQDTAQASS
+814 PRQDTAQAAS

-834 PRRYTLRFTVDF
+834 PRRYTLRFTVNF

>member
-1 MLSTTCLSVHRSKRL
+1 MLSTTCHLSVHRTRL

-25 PLTVSAQDA
+25 PLTVTAQDA
-34 TPEGEANQL
+34 TPETGNQL

-48 TGTSLARA
+48 TGTSLARSA
-56 SVDTPLAVTSF
+56 VDTPLAVTSF
-67 DEDRLAKLTAN
+67 DEDRLAKLTAS

-91 AEGGGGEVAANVFI
+91 AEGGGGEVASNVFI

-113 YQFTPLMYDG
+113 YQFTPLLYDG
-123 MPVFSSFGLNSSAF
+123 MPTFSSFGLNSSAF

-170 NYISKTGSD
+170 NYISKTGSE
-179 TPERKVQLEV
+179 TPEAKVQLEV
-189 ADESRVRGDFAMSG
+189 ADEGRARGDFAMSG
-203 PLSTDSGLYY
+203 PLSSDAGLYY

-226 KTGNDTEGFQIRGNL
+226 KTGNDTEGFQLRGNI
-241 KKVFADDSGSITL
+241 KKEFADDSGSITL
-254 FGQYI
+254 FAQYI

-269 PLNGSSRERIRGTDG
+269 PLDG
-284 REVEQVETDQV
+284 RTRNRIVGNDGDEVEQVETDQV

-303 GGTFRT
+303 GGVFSS
-309 SIGDGATTKNG
+309 SIGDGASTKDG
-320 SFGIAFD
+320 SVGLAFD
-327 KDLGNDWGVNG
+327 KDLGNGWGINS
-338 KARYAD
+338 KAHWAH

-354 GDGLVNVP
+354 GDGLANVP
-362 ETGAQFL
+362 ETQAAFL
-369 NPAPGPTTITLANT
+369 NPAAAGTRTT
-383 IRASRGLPATVV
+383 RGLPA
-395 GAPPTTGTFTY
+395 GALTGTFTY

-411 AVPAGAL
+411 VLPANAL

-428 RPAEDMSAEV
+428 RPADDMSIEL
-438 NLTKAMTIGSFAHN
+438 NLTKGMQLGAFEHN
-452 FTVGAFYADAEAK
+452 FTLGAFYADAEAK

-472 YLADFRQQ
+472 YLADFQNR

-499 LNPGVGYTNNKHE
+499 LNPGVGYVNNKHE

-517 IYLADQMESDKFIF
+517 IYLADQMQSEKFIF
-531 DIGARFESIDGDISR
+531 DVGARFESIDGDIRR
-546 ERSAAVVTD
+546 ERSATVVTD
-555 STTPNLSPAQRDVVW
+555 ATTPNLSPVQRDVVW
-570 GTGQFRTA
+570 GTGQFLTG
-578 SVSTDEWAVAL
+578 SVDTDEWAVAL
-589 GTLYKLTDSVN
+589 GALYKLTDSVN
-600 IYANAARGFFFPE
+600 LYANAARGFFFPE
-613 MRAVT
+613 LRAVQFNS
-618 LDLTTGLLQSDYK
+618 LNEPQSYT

-654 ALYTE
+654 ALYTK

-670 GPGGSLI
+670 GPNGSVI
-677 ERVNLVSTESYG
+677 ERVNIVSTESYG

-695 YRLLDNLN
+695 FRLLDNLN
-703 VEGNV
+703 LEGNV

-715 TEFFTNGVTN
+715 TKFDTN
-725 PLIVGNE
+725 PLFIGNE
-732 LLRQPNILWNLGLYY
+732 LLRQPNILANLGLYY
-747 DDGRFDAALY
+747 DDGRFDVSLY
-757 NTHTGDNF
+757 DTHTGDTF
-765 TTESNAI
+765 TTESNLI
-772 KLDAYDILRL
+772 KLDAYDIMRL
-782 GAGYTFDWGDMTARV
+782 GAGYTFDWADMTARV

-814 PRQDTAQASS
+814 PRQDTAQAAT
-824 GAFFVGRPVL
+824 GAYFVGRPVL

>member
-1 MLSTTCLSVHRSKRL
+1 MLSTTCLSVRRKRL
-16 LSIAALLAA
+16 WSIAALLAA
-25 PLTVSAQDA
+25 PLTVTAQDA
-34 TPEGEANQL
+34 TPQTEGNQL

-67 DEDRLAKLTAN
+67 DEKRLSQLTAN

-123 MPVFSSFGLNSSAF
+123 MPVLSSFGLNSSAF

-179 TPERKVQLEV
+179 TPEAKVQLEV
-189 ADESRVRGDFAMSG
+189 ADQNRVRGDFAVSG
-203 PLSTDSGLYY
+203 PLSTDAGLYY
-213 ALSGFYRMDEGPI
+213 ALSGFYRTDDGPI
-226 KTGNDTEGFQIRGNL
+226 ETGNDTKGFQLRGNI
-241 KKVFADDSGSITL
+241 KKEFADDSGSITL

-269 PLNGSSRERIRGTDG
+269 PLDGRTRERIPGNDG
-284 REVEQVETDQV
+284 DDVEQVETDQV

-303 GGTFRT
+303 GGVFRS
-309 SIGDGATTKNG
+309 SIGDGVVTKDG
-320 SFGIAFD
+320 SVGLAFE
-327 KDLGNDWGVNG
+327 KDLGSDWGVNG
-338 KARYAD
+338 KARYAS
-344 YDHVFDFFLD
+344 YHHVFDFFLD

-362 ETGAQFL
+362 ETQAAFL
-369 NPAPGPTTITLANT
+369 NPAAAGTRTT
-383 IRASRGLPATVV
+383 RGLPA
-395 GAPPTTGTFTY
+395 GALTGTFTY
-406 ADTGE
+406 DDTGE
-411 AVPAGAL
+411 ALPANAL

-428 RPAEDMSAEV
+428 RPAEDMSVEL
-438 NLTKAMTIGSFAHN
+438 NLTKGLQLGSFQHN
-452 FTVGAFYADAEAK
+452 FTLGGFYADAEAK

-472 YLADFRQQ
+472 YLADFQNQ

-492 IISRNGL
+492 IISRDGL
-499 LNPGVGYTNNKHE
+499 LNPGIGYVNNKHE

-517 IYLADQMESDKFIF
+517 IYIADQMESDKFIF
-531 DIGARFESIDGDISR
+531 DIGGRFESIDGDIRR
-546 ERSAAVVTD
+546 ERSATVVTD
-555 STTPNLSPAQRDVVW
+555 STTPNLSPVQRDVVW
-570 GTGQFRTA
+570 GNGQFLTG
-578 SVSTDEWAVAL
+578 SVSTDEWALAL
-589 GTLYKLTDSVN
+589 GALYKLTDSVN

-613 MRAVT
+613 LRAVQFNS
-618 LDLTTGLLQSDYK
+618 LNQPQSYT
-631 AEIIKQAEVGVKYI
+631 AEIIKQAELGVKYI
-645 GDRLSGTLS
+645 GDRLSGTVS

-659 LDDRRAVSFVN
+659 LNDRRAVSFVN
-670 GPGGSLI
+670 GPNGSVI
-677 ERVNLVSTESYG
+677 ERVNIVSTESYG

-695 YRLLDNLN
+695 FRLLDNLN
-703 VEGNV
+703 LEGNV

-715 TEFFTNGVTN
+715 TEFDTN
-725 PLIVGNE
+725 PAFVGNE
-732 LLRQPNILWNLGLYY
+732 LLRQPNLLYNLGLYY
-747 DDGRFDAALY
+747 DDGRFDAQLY
-757 NTHTGDNF
+757 NTHTGDTF
-765 TTESNAI
+765 TTESNLI
-772 KLDAYDILRL
+772 SLDAYDIMRL
-782 GAGYTFDWGDMTARV
+782 GAGYTFDWAGMTSRI

-814 PRQDTAQASS
+814 PRQDTAQAAS

-834 PRRYTLRFTVDF
+834 PRRYTLRFTVNF

>member
-1 MLSTTCLSVHRSKRL
+1 MLSTTCLCVRRTRL
-16 LSIAALLAA
+16 LPIAALLAT
-25 PLTVSAQDA
+25 PLAVTAQDA
-34 TPEGEANQL
+34 TPETEGNQL

-67 DEDRLAKLTAN
+67 DEQRLAQLTSN

-137 DVYYRN
+137 DVYFRN

-179 TPERKVQLEV
+179 TPEAKVQLEV
-189 ADESRVRGDFAMSG
+189 ADENRVRGDFAMSG
-203 PLSTDSGLYY
+203 PLSSDAGLYY
-213 ALSGFYRMDEGPI
+213 AVSGFYRMDEGPI
-226 KTGNDTEGFQIRGNL
+226 KTGNDTEGFQLRGNL

-254 FGQYI
+254 FAQYI
-259 DDQAQFYLPI
+259 DDQAQFYLPL
-269 PLNGSSRERIRGTDG
+269 PLDGRTRERINGNDG
-284 REVEQVETDQV
+284 DEVEQVETDQV

-303 GGTFRT
+303 GGIFRS
-309 SIGDGATTKNG
+309 SIGDGASTKDG
-320 SFGIAFD
+320 SIGLAFD
-327 KDLGNDWGVNG
+327 KDLGNGWGVNS
-338 KARYAD
+338 KARWAH

-354 GDGLVNVP
+354 GDGLANVP
-362 ETGAQFL
+362 ETQAAFL
-369 NPAPGPTTITLANT
+369 NPAAAGTRTT
-383 IRASRGLPATVV
+383 RGLPA
-395 GAPPTTGTFTY
+395 GALTGTFTY

-411 AVPAGAL
+411 VLPANAL

-428 RPAEDMSAEV
+428 RPADDMSIEV
-438 NLTKAMTIGSFAHN
+438 NLTKGMQLGAFEHN
-452 FTVGAFYADAEAK
+452 FTLGAFYADAEAK

-472 YLADFRQQ
+472 YLADFQNE

-492 IISRNGL
+492 VVSRNGL
-499 LNPGVGYTNNKHE
+499 LNPGVGYVNNKHE

-517 IYLADQMESDKFIF
+517 IYLADQMQSDKFIF
-531 DIGARFESIDGDISR
+531 DIGARFESIDGDIRR

-555 STTPNLSPAQRDVVW
+555 PTTPNLSPVQRDVVW
-570 GTGQFRTA
+570 GTGEFRTA
-578 SVSTDEWAVAL
+578 SVDTDEWALAL
-589 GTLYKLTDSVN
+589 GALYKLTDSVN

-613 MRAVT
+613 MRAVA
-618 LDLTTGLLQSDYK
+618 LDLNTGLLQSDYT
-631 AEIIKQAEVGVKYI
+631 AEIIKQAETGVKFI

-659 LDDRRAVSFVN
+659 LNDRRAVSFVN
-670 GPGGSLI
+670 GPAGSLI
-677 ERVNLVSTESYG
+677 ERVSIVSTESYG
-689 MEADFT
+689 LEADFT
-695 YRLLDNLN
+695 FRLLDNLN
-703 VEGNV
+703 LEGNV

-715 TEFFTNGVTN
+715 TKFDTN
-725 PLIVGNE
+725 PAFVGNE
-732 LLRQPNILWNLGLYY
+732 LLRQPNILANLGLYY

-757 NTHTGDNF
+757 DTHTGDTF
-765 TTESNAI
+765 TTESNLI
-772 KLDAYDILRL
+772 KLDAYDIVRL
-782 GAGYTFDWGDMTARV
+782 GAGYTFDWADMTARV
-797 GIDVYNLLDDD
+797 GIDIYNLLDDD

-814 PRQDTAQASS
+814 PRQDTAQAAS
-824 GAFFVGRPVL
+824 GAYFVGRPVL
-834 PRRYTLRFTVDF
+834 PRRYTVRFTVDF

>member
-1 MLSTTCLSVHRSKRL
+1 MLSTTCHLSVHRRRL
-16 LSIAALLAA
+16 LSAA
-25 PLTVSAQDA
+25 PLAAAFVFSGTVTAQEA
-34 TPEGEANQL
+34 TPQTESNQL

-67 DEDRLAKLTAN
+67 DEQRLAQLTAN

-91 AEGGGGEVAANVFI
+91 AEGGGGEVATNVFI

-137 DVYYRN
+137 DVYFRN

-179 TPERKVQLEV
+179 TPEAKVQLEV
-189 ADESRVRGDFAMSG
+189 ADQNRVRSDFALSG
-203 PLSTDSGLYY
+203 PLSTDAGLYY
-213 ALSGFYRMDEGPI
+213 ALSGFYRFDEGPI
-226 KTGNDTEGFQIRGNL
+226 ETGNDTKGFQLRGNI
-241 KKVFADDSGSITL
+241 KKEFADDSGSITL
-254 FGQYI
+254 FAQYI
-259 DDQAQFYLPI
+259 DDQAQFYLPL
-269 PLNGSSRERIRGTDG
+269 PLDGRTRERIRGNDG
-284 REVEQVETDQV
+284 DEVEQVETDQV

-303 GGTFRT
+303 GGVFSS
-309 SIGDGATTKNG
+309 SIGDGVVTKDG
-320 SFGIAFD
+320 SVGIAFE
-327 KDLGNDWGVNG
+327 KELGNDWGVNG
-338 KARYAD
+338 KARYAS
-344 YDHVFDFFLD
+344 YHHVFDFFLD

-362 ETGAQFL
+362 ETQAAFL
-369 NPAPGPTTITLANT
+369 NPAAAGTRTT
-383 IRASRGLPATVV
+383 RGLPA
-395 GAPPTTGTFTY
+395 GALSGTFTY
-406 ADTGE
+406 DDTGE
-411 AVPAGAL
+411 ALPADAL

-428 RPAEDMSAEV
+428 RPADDMSFEL
-438 NLTKAMTIGSFAHN
+438 NLTKGVTIGSFQHN
-452 FTVGAFYADAEAK
+452 FTLGAFYADAEAE

-472 YLADFRQQ
+472 YLADFQNQ

-492 IISRNGL
+492 IISRDGL
-499 LNPGVGYTNNKHE
+499 LNPGIGYVNNKHE

-517 IYLADQMESDKFIF
+517 IYIADQMESEKFIF
-531 DIGARFESIDGDISR
+531 DIGGRFESIDGDIRR
-546 ERSAAVVTD
+546 ERSATVVTD
-555 STTPNLSPAQRDVVW
+555 ATTPNLSPVQRDVVW
-570 GTGQFRTA
+570 GNGQFLTG
-578 SVSTDEWAVAL
+578 SVDTDEWALAL
-589 GTLYKLTDSVN
+589 GALYKLTDSVN

-613 MRAVT
+613 LRAIQFNS
-618 LDLTTGLLQSDYK
+618 LNQPQSYT
-631 AEIIKQAEVGVKYI
+631 AEIIKQAELGVKYI

-659 LDDRRAVSFVN
+659 LNDRRAVSFVN
-670 GPGGSLI
+670 GPNGSVI
-677 ERVNLVSTESYG
+677 ERVNIVSTESYG

-695 YRLLDNLN
+695 FRLMDNLN
-703 VEGNV
+703 LEGNV

-715 TEFFTNGVTN
+715 TEFDTN
-725 PLIVGNE
+725 PAFIGNE
-732 LLRQPNILWNLGLYY
+732 LLRQPNILYNLGLYY
-747 DDGRFDAALY
+747 DDGRFDAQLY
-757 NTHTGDNF
+757 STHTGDTF
-765 TTESNAI
+765 TTESNLI
-772 KLDAYDILRL
+772 KLDAYDIVRL
-782 GAGYTFDWGDMTARV
+782 GAGYTFDWADVTARV

-814 PRQDTAQASS
+814 PRQDTAQAAS

>member
-1 MLSTTCLSVHRSKRL
+1 MLSTTCLSVHRTRL
-16 LSIAALLAA
+16 LPVAALLAV
-25 PLTVSAQDA
+25 PLTVTAQEA
-34 TPEGEANQL
+34 TPEGEGNQL
-43 EEIVV
+43 EEVVV

-67 DEDRLAKLTAN
+67 DEDRLAQLTSN

-179 TPERKVQLEV
+179 TPEAKVQLEV
-189 ADESRVRGDFAMSG
+189 ADESRVRGDFALSG
-203 PLSTDSGLYY
+203 PLSSDAGLYY
-213 ALSGFYRMDEGPI
+213 ALSGFYRTDEGPI
-226 KTGNDTEGFQIRGNL
+226 KTGNDTKGFQLRGNL
-241 KKVFADDSGSITL
+241 KKEFADESGSITL
-254 FGQYI
+254 FAQYI
-259 DDQAQFYLPI
+259 DDQAQFYLPL
-269 PLNGSSRERIRGTDG
+269 PLDGRTRERINGNDG
-284 REVEQVETDQV
+284 REVEQVETSEV

-303 GGTFRT
+303 GGVFSS

-320 SFGIAFD
+320 SFGIAFE

-362 ETGAQFL
+362 ESQTAFL
-369 NPAPGPTTITLANT
+369 NPAGTAAASNRT
-383 IRASRGLPATVV
+383 SRGLPAAVPGV
-395 GAPPTTGTFTY
+395 PTTGTFTY

-411 AVPAGAL
+411 ALPANAL

-428 RPAEDMSAEV
+428 RPAEDMSVEV
-438 NLTKAMTIGSFAHN
+438 NLTKGMTTGSFEHN

-472 YLADFRQQ
+472 YLADFQSE

-499 LNPGVGYTNNKHE
+499 LNPGVGYVNNKHE

-517 IYLADQMESDKFIF
+517 IYIADQMESDKFIF

-555 STTPNLSPAQRDVVW
+555 AITPNLSPAQRDVVW
-570 GTGQFRTA
+570 GTGEFRTA

-600 IYANAARGFFFPE
+600 LYANAARGFFFPE

-618 LDLTTGLLQSDYK
+618 LDLNTGLLQSDYK
-631 AEIIKQAEVGVKYI
+631 AEIIKQAELGVKYI
-645 GDRLSGTLS
+645 GDRLSGTVS
-654 ALYTE
+654 ALYTK

-670 GPGGSLI
+670 GPAGSLI

-732 LLRQPNILWNLGLYY
+732 LLRQPNLLWNLGFYY

-765 TTESNAI
+765 TTESNLI
-772 KLDAYDILRL
+772 KLDAFDIVRL
-782 GAGYTFDWGDMTARV
+782 GAGYTFDIGDMTARI

-814 PRQDTAQASS
+814 PRQDTAQAAS
-824 GAFFVGRPVL
+824 GAYFVGRPVL

>member
-1 MLSTTCLSVHRSKRL
+1 MLSTTCLCVHRSKRL

-91 AEGGGGEVAANVFI
+91 AEGGGGEVATNVFI

-179 TPERKVQLEV
+179 TPEAKVQLEV
-189 ADESRVRGDFAMSG
+189 ADESRVRGDFALSG
-203 PLSTDSGLYY
+203 PLSPDSGLYY

-254 FGQYI
+254 FAQYI

-269 PLNGSSRERIRGTDG
+269 PLDGRSRERIRGNDG
-284 REVEQVETDQV
+284 DEVEQVETDQV

-303 GGTFRT
+303 GGVFRS
-309 SIGDGATTKNG
+309 SIGDGVVTKDG
-320 SFGIAFD
+320 SIGLAFE
-327 KDLGNDWGVNG
+327 KDFGNDWGVNG
-338 KARYAD
+338 KARWAS

-362 ETGAQFL
+362 ETQAAFL
-369 NPAPGPTTITLANT
+369 NPAGAATRTA
-383 IRASRGLPATVV
+383 RGLPAA
-395 GAPPTTGTFTY
+395 GPSTGVFTY

-411 AVPAGAL
+411 VLPANAL
-418 LFPNRFIDRD
+418 LFANRFIDRD
-428 RPAEDMSAEV
+428 RPADDMSFEL
-438 NLTKAMTIGSFAHN
+438 NLTKSMMLGAFEHN
-452 FTVGAFYADAEAK
+452 FTLGAFYADAEAK

-472 YLADFRQQ
+472 YLADFQNE

-487 LSDGT
+487 LSNGT
-492 IISRNGL
+492 IVSRNGL
-499 LNPGVGYTNNKHE
+499 LNAGVGYVNNKHE

-517 IYLADQMESDKFIF
+517 IYIADQMQSDKFIF

-546 ERSAAVVTD
+546 ERSATVVTD
-555 STTPNLSPAQRDVVW
+555 ATTPNLQPGLRDVLW
-570 GTGQFRTA
+570 GNGQFLTA
-578 SVSTDEWAVAL
+578 DVSTDEWALAV
-589 GTLYKLTDSVN
+589 GTLYKLTDSLN

-613 MRAVT
+613 MRAVVI
-618 LDLTTGLLQSDYK
+618 DASTGRHQTYTP
-631 AEIIKQAEVGVKYI
+631 EIIKQAEMGVKYI
-645 GDRLSGTLS
+645 GDRLSGTIS

-659 LDDRRAVSFVN
+659 LNDRRAVSFVN
-670 GPGGSLI
+670 DGTGNVV

-695 YRLLDNLN
+695 YRLLDNLS

-715 TEFFTNGVTN
+715 TEFFTNFVSN

-765 TTESNAI
+765 TTESNLI
-772 KLDAYDILRL
+772 KLDAYDIVRL
-782 GAGYTFDWGDMTARV
+782 GAGYTFDWADMTARI

-814 PRQDTAQASS
+814 PRQDTAQAAS
-824 GAFFVGRPVL
+824 GAYFVGRPVL